1 MSSLR
6 ISFIALSLALIAA
19 ATVVAGSKTM
29 SKSMEKGASLTE
41 KATFAGGCF
50 WCMEEPFDKLPGVVS
65 VTVGYIG
72 GTVKNPTYKQVSAG
86 RTGHTEAVQ
95 IVYDPS
101 RFEYEKLLD
110 IFWHNVDPTVIN
122 RQFCDTGSQYRTGV
136 FYHSQR
142 RLWKKPSLSGDRSS
156 RRSHGRRSSTRQRSI
171 TSTTTRKT
179 RFATSTTETDAVGTA
194 GSGSSGE
201 RRPEDIERIAG
212 CARQIRFTLSFL
224 FS

>member
-6 ISFIALSLALIAA
+6 ISFITLSLALIAG
-19 ATVVAGSKTM
+19 ATVMAGSDSM
-29 SKSMEKGASLTE
+29 SKAMEKGASHTE

-101 RFEYEKLLD
+101 KFEYGKLLD
-110 IFWHNVDPTVIN
+110 IFWHNVDPTVRN
-122 RQFCDTGSQYRTGV
+122 RQFCDTGSQYRTGI
-136 FYHSQR
+136 FYHSEEQGRLARKSKETLGKTKPFREPIVTEITMAQEFYPAEEYHQHYYKKNPIRYKYYRNGCGRDR
-142 RLWKKPSLSGDRSS
+142 RLKELWGK
-156 RRSHGRRSSTRQRSI
+156 
-171 TSTTTRKT
+171 
-179 RFATSTTETDAVGTA
+179 AA
-194 GSGSSGE
+194 GGH
-201 RRPEDIERIAG
+201 
-212 CARQIRFTLSFL
+212 
-224 FS
+224 